1 MSATAVADGEARTS
15 RSVLVVFAGLMLV
28 MLMASLDQTI
38 VATALPTIVGDL
50 GGLNQLTW
58 VVTAYLLAQTVVTP
72 LYGKL
77 GDMVG
82 RKVVLQF
89 ALVIFLIG
97 SALCGLAQ
105 NMTMLIL
112 FRGLQG
118 LGGGGL
124 MVSTMAAIGDVVS
137 PRERGRYQGYFGAV
151 FGVSSVLGPLL
162 GGALTSGVSWRA
174 IFYVNLPIGVI
185 AFAVLQAT
193 LPSRKS
199 SEHQQIDY
207 FGAAVL
213 AAALASIVL
222 ACTWGGT
229 TYPWGSAEIIGLF
242 AAAIVLVIVFIVAE
256 VRAPEAVLPPSL
268 FRNRT
273 FAVASGM
280 GLIVGFALFGSIT
293 YLSLYLQDV
302 LGSSPTEAGL
312 QTLPLMLGLLL
323 TSIGSGQIITRTG
336 HYRTFPIIGTALM
349 VFGLVLLSRLGVS
362 TARSIASVYM
372 FVLGLGLG
380 CVMQVLVLA
389 VQNAVD
395 YKDLGVATSGATLFR
410 SMGGTVG
417 TAVLGSIF
425 NNRLRSELTSV
436 FPAGSAAAAS
446 SSGSSGLSKAQLT
459 KLPPTLH
466 SGYLH
471 AFTNALSTIFEVG
484 AAIGVLAFVLSW
496 VLPDR
501 TLRDTATASTGVGEA
516 FATPRQVKSE
526 AEAARALSVLIG
538 REKRR
543 QLVANIAARAG
554 VDLSPAACWLIAHLQ
569 DDPAM
574 NIPAMSRS
582 FDNPEG
588 VTAGAVQELATRG
601 YVTLDDTGAAV
612 TGVTD
617 AGHEVAEKLIAER
630 KASLE
635 RLVTGWSPDDHPDL
649 AGLLTRLARE
659 LQRDAPAEVPAPVVA
674 AA

>member
-1 MSATAVADGEARTS
+1 MSATTVANGDARS
-15 RSVLVVFAGLMLV
+15 GPSVRVVFAGLMLV

-50 GGLNQLTW
+50 GGLTQLSW

-77 GDMVG
+77 GDMIG

-89 ALVIFLIG
+89 ALVLFLIG

-105 NMTMLIL
+105 SMTELIL

-162 GGALTSGVSWRA
+162 GGALTSSVSWRA
-174 IFYVNLPIGVI
+174 IFYVNLPIGVV

-207 FGAAVL
+207 FGAAAL
-213 AAALASIVL
+213 AGALASVVL

-242 AAAIVLVIVFIVAE
+242 AAAIVLLIVFLSVE
-256 VRAPEAVLPPSL
+256 RRAREAVLPPSL

-273 FAVASGM
+273 FSVASGM

-336 HYRTFPIIGTALM
+336 HYRVFPIIGTALM
-349 VFGLVLLSRLGVS
+349 VAGLVLLSRLGVH
-362 TARSIASVYM
+362 TARAIASAYM

-380 CVMQVLVLA
+380 CTMQVLVLA
-389 VQNAVD
+389 VQNSVD

-436 FPAGSAAAAS
+436 FPAGSAAGA
-446 SSGSSGLSKAQLT
+446 SGSSGLSKAQLA

-466 SGYLH
+466 AGYLH
-471 AFTNALSTIFEVG
+471 AFTNALSTIFEVA

-496 VLPDR
+496 LLPDK

-516 FATPRQVKSE
+516 FATPRQIKSE

-543 QLVANIAARAG
+543 KLVANIAARAG

-574 NIPAMSRS
+574 DIPAMSRA
-582 FDNPEG
+582 FDIPEAA
-588 VTAGAVQELATRG
+588 TARGLQELAAHG
-601 YVTLDDTGAAV
+601 YVTLDDSDAV
-612 TGVTD
+612 TALTD
-617 AGHEVAEKLIAER
+617 AGRQVAEKLIAER
-630 KASLE
+630 TASLE
-635 RLVTGWSPDDHPDL
+635 RLVEGWSPDQHPDL
-649 AGLLTRLARE
+649 ALLLTRMARE
-659 LQRDAPAEVPAPVVA
+659 LQQDAPAQDAVPTLA
-674 AA
+674 

>member
-1 MSATAVADGEARTS
+1 M
-15 RSVLVVFAGLMLV
+15 LVVFAGLMLV

-82 RKVVLQF
+82 RKVVLQI

-199 SEHQQIDY
+199 SEHQQID
-207 FGAAVL
+207 FLGAGAL

-242 AAAIVLVIVFIVAE
+242 AAAIVLVILFMAVE
-256 VRAPEAVLPPSL
+256 RRAREAVLPPSL

-349 VFGLVLLSRLGVS
+349 VVGLVLLSRLGVN
-362 TARSIASVYM
+362 TARSIASAYM

-389 VQNAVD
+389 VQNSVD

-446 SSGSSGLSKAQLT
+446 SSGSSGLSKAQLA

-466 SGYLH
+466 AGYLQ
-471 AFTNALSTIFEVG
+471 AFTHALSTIFEVG

-516 FATPRQVKSE
+516 FANPRQVKSE

-538 REKRR
+538 RDKRR
-543 QLVANIAARAG
+543 KLVANIAARAG
-554 VDLSPAACWLIAHLQ
+554 VDLYPAACWLIAHLQ

-574 NIPAMSRS
+574 DIPAMSRA
-582 FDNPEG
+582 FDIPEPA
-588 VTAGAVQELATRG
+588 TAGALQELATRG
-601 YVTLDDTGAAV
+601 FVTLDDAGGV
-612 TGVTD
+612 TGVTE
-617 AGHEVAEKLIAER
+617 AGHQIAEKLIAER
-630 KASLE
+630 TASLE
-635 RLVTGWSPDDHPDL
+635 RLVEGWSPDQHPDL
-649 AGLLTRLARE
+649 AGLLTRMARE
-659 LQRDAPAEVPAPVVA
+659 LQRDAPTETAAPA

>member
-1 MSATAVADGEARTS
+1 MSATAIADGGARS
-15 RSVLVVFAGLMLV
+15 GPSVRVVFAGLMLV

-50 GGLNQLTW
+50 GGLTQLSW

-77 GDMVG
+77 GDMLG
-82 RKVVLQF
+82 RKVVLQV

-97 SALCGLAQ
+97 SALCGLSQ
-105 NMTMLIL
+105 SMTELIL
-112 FRGLQG
+112 FRGVQG

-162 GGALTSGVSWRA
+162 GGALTSSVSWRA

-207 FGAAVL
+207 LGAGLLAV
-213 AAALASIVL
+213 ALASLVL

-229 TYPWGSAEIIGLF
+229 TYPWGSTEIIGLF
-242 AAAIVLVIVFIVAE
+242 SAAIVFVILFVAIE
-256 VRAPEAVLPPSL
+256 RRAREAVLPPSL

-273 FAVASGM
+273 FAVSSGM
-280 GLIVGFALFGSIT
+280 GLVVGFALFGSIT

-312 QTLPLMLGLLL
+312 ETLPLMLGLLL

-336 HYRTFPIIGTALM
+336 HYRIFPIIGTALM
-349 VFGLVLLSRLGVS
+349 VVGLVLLSRLGVN
-362 TARSIASVYM
+362 TPQSIASVYM

-410 SMGGTVG
+410 SIGGTVG

-436 FPAGSAAAAS
+436 FPAGSGAAAG
-446 SSGSSGLSKAQLT
+446 SSGSTGLSKAQLAR
-459 KLPPTLH
+459 LPPTLH
-466 SGYLH
+466 AGYLH
-471 AFTNALSTIFEVG
+471 AFTNALSSIFEVA
-484 AAIGVLAFVLSW
+484 AAIGVLAFALSW
-496 VLPDR
+496 LMPDR
-501 TLRDTATASTGVGEA
+501 TLRETATTSTGVGEA
-516 FATPRQVKSE
+516 FAMPRSVKSE

-538 REKRR
+538 RDKRR
-543 QLVANIAARAG
+543 RLVANIAARAG
-554 VDLSPAACWLIAHLQ
+554 VDLSPAACWLIAHLE

-574 NIPAMSRS
+574 DIPEMSRA
-582 FDNPEG
+582 FDIPEAA
-588 VTAGAVQELATRG
+588 TAGALQELTAHG
-601 YVTLDDTGAAV
+601 YVTRDDAGAV
-612 TGVTD
+612 THVTA
-617 AGHEVAEKLIAER
+617 AGHQVAEKLIAER
-630 KASLE
+630 TASLE
-635 RLVTGWSPDDHPDL
+635 RLVEGWSPDDHPDL
-649 AGLLTRLARE
+649 AVLLTRMARE
-659 LQRDAPAEVPAPVVA
+659 LQQDAPIEAAIPAPA
-674 AA
+674 

>member
-1 MSATAVADGEARTS
+1 MSATAIADGDTRTGA
-15 RSVLVVFAGLMLV
+15 SVRVVFAGLMLV

-50 GGLNQLTW
+50 GGLTQLSW

-77 GDMVG
+77 GDMLG

-89 ALVIFLIG
+89 ALVLFLIG
-97 SALCGLAQ
+97 SALCGLSQ
-105 NMTMLIL
+105 NMTQLIL

-151 FGVSSVLGPLL
+151 FGVSSVLGPLI
-162 GGALTSGVSWRA
+162 GGALTSSVSWRA

-207 FGAAVL
+207 LGAGVL
-213 AAALASIVL
+213 AVALASLVL

-242 AAAIVLVIVFIVAE
+242 AVAIVSVIVFVLIE
-256 VRAPEAVLPPSL
+256 RRAREAVLPPSL

-273 FAVASGM
+273 FSVSSGM

-336 HYRTFPIIGTALM
+336 HYRVFPIIGTALM
-349 VFGLVLLSRLGVS
+349 VLGLVLLSRLGVR
-362 TARSIASVYM
+362 TPRAIASLYM

-389 VQNAVD
+389 VQNSVD
-395 YKDLGVATSGATLFR
+395 YKDLGVATSGATVFR
-410 SMGGTVG
+410 SIGGTVG
-417 TAVLGSIF
+417 VAVLGSIF
-425 NNRLRSELTSV
+425 NNRLVSELKSV
-436 FPAGSAAAAS
+436 FPAGSGAAAGP
-446 SSGSSGLSKAQLT
+446 SGSSGLTKAQLAR
-459 KLPPTLH
+459 LPPTLH
-466 SGYLH
+466 AGYLH
-471 AFTNALSTIFEVG
+471 AFVNALSTIFEV
-484 AAIGVLAFVLSW
+484 AAGIGLLAFVLSW
-496 VLPDR
+496 LLPDK

-516 FATPRQVKSE
+516 FATPRQIQSE

-543 QLVANIAARAG
+543 KLVANIAARAG

-574 NIPAMSRS
+574 DIPAMSRA
-582 FDNPEG
+582 FDIPEAA
-588 VTAGAVQELATRG
+588 TARGLQELAAHG
-601 YVTLDDTGAAV
+601 YVTLDDSDAV
-612 TGVTD
+612 TAVTD
-617 AGHEVAEKLIAER
+617 TGRQVAEKLIAER
-630 KASLE
+630 TASLE
-635 RLVTGWSPDDHPDL
+635 RLVEGWSPDQHPDL
-649 AGLLTRLARE
+649 AILLTRMARE
-659 LQRDAPAEVPAPVVA
+659 LQRDAPTQAPVPAPA
-674 AA
+674 

>member
-1 MSATAVADGEARTS
+1 MSTAAIADGDTRTGP
-15 RSVLVVFAGLMLV
+15 SVRVVFAGLMLV

-50 GGLNQLTW
+50 GGLDQLSW

-77 GDMVG
+77 GDLVG

-89 ALVIFLIG
+89 ALVVFLIG

-199 SEHQQIDY
+199 TEHQQIDY

-229 TYPWGSAEIIGLF
+229 TYPWGSAQIIGLF
-242 AAAIVLVIVFIVAE
+242 AAAIALVIVFIVAE

-302 LGSSPTEAGL
+302 LGSTPTEAGL

-336 HYRTFPIIGTALM
+336 HYRTFPIVGTALM
-349 VFGLVLLSRLGVS
+349 VVGLGLLSRLGVN
-362 TARSIASVYM
+362 TARSVASLYM

-446 SSGSSGLSKAQLT
+446 SSGSSGLSKAQLAR
-459 KLPPTLH
+459 LPPTLH
-466 SGYLH
+466 TGYLH
-471 AFTNALSTIFEVG
+471 AFTHSLSSIFEVA

-526 AEAARALSVLIG
+526 AEAARALSVLLG
-538 REKRR
+538 RDKRR
-543 QLVANIAARAG
+543 QLIANLAARAG
-554 VDLSPAACWLIAHLQ
+554 VDLSPAACWLIAHLHN
-569 DDPAM
+569 DPAM
-574 NIPAMSRS
+574 DIPAMSRE
-582 FDNPEG
+582 FDIPETA
-588 VTAGAVQELATRG
+588 TAGALQQLAMRG
-601 YVTLDDTGAAV
+601 YVTLDDAGAV

-617 AGHEVAEKLIAER
+617 AGHQVAEKLIAER
-630 KASLE
+630 RASLE
-635 RLVTGWSPDDHPDL
+635 RLVDGWSPNDHPDL

-659 LQRDAPAEVPAPVVA
+659 LQQGAPDVA
-674 AA
+674 TAT

>member
-1 MSATAVADGEARTS
+1 MSATAVAGGDARTS

-50 GGLNQLTW
+50 GGLNQLSW

-77 GDMVG
+77 GDLVG

-89 ALVIFLIG
+89 ALVLFLIG
-97 SALCGLAQ
+97 SALCGLSQ
-105 NMTMLIL
+105 NMTELIL

-199 SEHQQIDY
+199 SEHQHIDY
-207 FGAAVL
+207 VGAAAL
-213 AAALASIVL
+213 AAALAAVVL

-229 TYPWGSAEIIGLF
+229 TYAWGSAEIIGLF
-242 AAAIVLVIVFIVAE
+242 AAAIVLVIVFVVVE
-256 VRAPEAVLPPSL
+256 RRAREAVLPPSL

-273 FAVASGM
+273 FAVSSGM

-336 HYRTFPIIGTALM
+336 HYRTFPIVGTALM
-349 VFGLVLLSRLGVS
+349 IVGLGLLSRLGVS
-362 TARSIASVYM
+362 TAQSIASVYM

-425 NNRLRSELTSV
+425 NNRLASELKSV
-436 FPAGSAAAAS
+436 FPAGSSAAAS
-446 SSGSSGLSKAQLT
+446 SSGSSGLSKAALA

-466 SGYLH
+466 AGYLH
-471 AFTNALSTIFEVG
+471 AFTHALSTIFEVA

-496 VLPDR
+496 ILPDR
-501 TLRDTATASTGVGEA
+501 ALRDTATASTGVGEA

-526 AEAARALSVLIG
+526 AEAARALSVLLG

-543 QLVANIAARAG
+543 QLVANLAARAG

-574 NIPAMSRS
+574 DIPEMSRS
-582 FDNPEG
+582 FDIPQAA
-588 VTAGAVQELATRG
+588 TAGAVQELAARG
-601 YVTLDDTGAAV
+601 YVTLDDTGAGV
-612 TGVTD
+612 KGVTA
-617 AGHEVAEKLIAER
+617 AGHAVAEKLIAER
-630 KASLE
+630 RASLE
-635 RLVTGWSPDDHPDL
+635 RLCPDWSPDDHPDL
-649 AGLLTRLARE
+649 AGLLTRLAGE
-659 LQRDAPAEVPAPVVA
+659 LQRDAPTETAVPAPA
-674 AA
+674 